1 MSGRGLP
8 VLAPGDEIRLGG
20 QVYRVVALDG
30 SSARLADVTGSVTV
44 MLTGH
49 LLADPGFELVAPHHR
64 VLPAVSG
71 LEFLPEGARASAAWW
86 EQHLVEV
93 LTGLPPEAVPGRV
106 PRPEYDPKSR
116 SLRQR
121 ELAKHVELTA
131 AGHEVAL
138 STLQRLRHRYEREG
152 VWGLVDRRY
161 AAAGRGGGL
170 GGRAD
175 RRVVEATR
183 QAIAEQTDRSTGTVG
198 RLRRRVAQLLAE
210 AAAETGHPAPPVPP
224 ERTFYRLVA
233 RLSAG
238 RHTFGSART
247 RRSLAKQPEGPF
259 GSVTAARPG
268 EWTEIDSTALDV
280 RVVLD
285 DGTVDRVELTGL
297 VDQATRTIAAAVLR
311 PSTKA
316 VDASLLLARALTPEP
331 MRPGWADALRLT
343 RSVLPHQSLTSIDAR
358 LEHAVARPVIV
369 PETIVCDHGKAY
381 MSATFRAA
389 CRSLG
394 ISLAPAH
401 PDTPTDKPV
410 IERTLGSVSTLFA
423 QYVAGYAGRSIEHR
437 GKDAEAAAV
446 WPMAEL
452 QALLD
457 EWIVAVWQNRPH
469 DGLRDPLSPGKAL
482 TPNERYA
489 ALVAVAGY
497 VPVPLGP
504 DDYLELL
511 PAAWRVINSYGV
523 KIGLRTYDSGE
534 LNPYRRQHSGIE
546 ARNGRWEV
554 RFDPYDISRVWIR
567 NHHHGGW
574 LQAAWTHLRTT
585 PVPFG
590 EQAWNHARQLL
601 AARGSDPATEAEI
614 AAAAADLLDRAE
626 KGPEPRPV
634 RPGPARQRK
643 AASGTRSSRSRRVA
657 GRTAA
662 TATPQWPRPEPAPAS
677 PGEDEDPAG
686 QPAGRE
692 AETEATPAEVIP
704 LPLFDA
710 RKEAEKWW

>member
-1 MSGRGLP
+1 MP
-8 VLAPGDEIRLGG
+8 VLAPGDEVRLGG
-20 QVYRVVALDG
+20 QAYRVVALDG
-30 SSARLADVTGSVTV
+30 TSVRLVDVTGAATV

-49 LLADPGFELVAPHHR
+49 LLADPGFELVAPHRR
-64 VLPAVSG
+64 VLSAMRG
-71 LEFLPEGARASAAWW
+71 LEHLPGEVRASAQWW
-86 EQHLVEV
+86 EQHLAEV
-93 LTGLPPEAVPGRV
+93 LTGVPPDAQPGTA
-106 PRPEYDPKSR
+106 PQPEYDPRRR

-121 ELAKHVELTA
+121 ELAKHGELTA
-131 AGHEVAL
+131 AGHKVAL
-138 STLQRLRHRYEREG
+138 STLQRLRRRYELEG

-161 AAAGRGGGL
+161 ALAGRP
-170 GGRAD
+170 GGRVD
-175 RRVVEATR
+175 PRVVEAAR
-183 QAIAEQTDRSTGTVG
+183 RAISEQTDRSTGTVG
-198 RLRRRVAQLLAE
+198 RLRRRVGQLLAE
-210 AAAETGHPAPPVPP
+210 DPDPPPMPP

-259 GSVTAARPG
+259 GMVTAARPG
-268 EWTEIDSTALDV
+268 EWTEIDSTPLDV

-285 DGTVDRVELTGL
+285 DGLVDRVELTGL
-297 VDQATRTIAAAVLR
+297 VDQATRTLAAAVLR
-311 PSTKA
+311 PTTKA

-343 RSVLPHQSLTSIDAR
+343 RSVLPVQSLTSIDAR
-358 LEHAVARPVIV
+358 LEHAAARPVIV

-381 MSATFRAA
+381 LSATFRSA

-423 QYVAGYAGRSIEHR
+423 QYVAGYVGRSTEHR
-437 GKDAEAAAV
+437 GKDAEQAAV
-446 WPMAEL
+446 WSMAEL

-469 DGLRDPLSPGKAL
+469 EGLRDPLSPDKAL

-504 DDYLELL
+504 RDYIELL
-511 PAAWRVINSYGV
+511 PATWRVINSYGI
-523 KIGLRTYDSGE
+523 KIARRTYDSPA
-534 LNPYRRQHSGIE
+534 LNPYRRQSSGVA
-546 ARNGRWEV
+546 ARRGLWEI
-554 RFDPYDISRVWIR
+554 RYDPYDISRIWVR
-567 NHHHGGW
+567 NHHDQGF
-574 LQAAWTHLRTT
+574 LEATWTHLRTA
-585 PVPFG
+585 PAPFG
-590 EQAWNHARQLL
+590 ELTWTRARETL
-601 AARGSDPATEAEI
+601 AARGSDPVTEADI
-614 AAAAADLLDRAE
+614 AAAAADLLDRAGD
-626 KGPEPRPV
+626 GPS
-634 RPGPARQRK
+634 GQAPARQRQ
-643 AASGTRSSRSRRVA
+643 AAGRIRSARSRRVA

-662 TATPQWPRPEPAPAS
+662 TAAPQWPRPAPGPADGDVGSAGPAD
-677 PGEDEDPAG
+677 GRDG
-686 QPAGRE
+686 QPAE
-692 AETEATPAEVIP
+692 AEATPAQVIP

>member
-1 MSGRGLP
+1 VNGRGLP

-20 QVYRVVALDG
+20 QAYRVVALDG
-30 SSARLADVTGSVTV
+30 TSAQLADVTGSVTL
-44 MLTGH
+44 MLIGR
-49 LLADPGFELVAPHHR
+49 LLADPGFELVAPHRR
-64 VLPAVSG
+64 VLPAASG
-71 LEFLPEGARASAAWW
+71 LEFLPEEARASAQWW

-93 LTGLPPEAVPGRV
+93 LTGLPPEAVPGGTA

-121 ELAKHVELTA
+121 ELAKHAELTA

-170 GGRAD
+170 GGRVD
-175 RRVVEATR
+175 PRVVEATR
-183 QAIAEQTDRSTGTVG
+183 QAISEQTDRSTGTVA
-198 RLRRRVAQLLAE
+198 RLRRRAEQLLADD
-210 AAAETGHPAPPVPP
+210 PDPPPMPP

-238 RHTFGSART
+238 KHTFGSART

-259 GSVTAARPG
+259 GTVTAARPG
-268 EWTEIDSTALDV
+268 EWTEIDSTPLDV

-343 RSVLPHQSLTSIDAR
+343 RSVLPHHSLTSIDAR
-358 LEHAVARPVIV
+358 LQHAAARPVIV

-381 MSATFRAA
+381 LSATFRTA

-423 QYVAGYAGRSIEHR
+423 QYVAGYAGRSTEHR
-437 GKDAEAAAV
+437 GKNAEQAAV
-446 WPMAEL
+446 WSMAEL

-457 EWIVAVWQNRPH
+457 EWIVAVWQNRRH

-489 ALVAVAGY
+489 ALVAIAGY

-504 DDYLELL
+504 EDYIELL
-511 PAAWRVINSYGV
+511 PAEWRVINSYGV

-546 ARNGRWEV
+546 AKGGRWEA

-574 LQAAWTHLRTT
+574 LTATWTHLRTA

-590 EQAWNHARQLL
+590 EHAWNHARKLL

-614 AAAAADLLDRAE
+614 AAAAAGLLDRAE
-626 KGPEPRPV
+626 KGPQPGPDRQ
-634 RPGPARQRK
+634 GPARQRK
-643 AASGTRSSRSRRVA
+643 ATGGTRSPRSRRVA

-662 TATPQWPRPEPAPAS
+662 TAAPQWPRPEHAPAAT
-677 PGEDEDPAG
+677 GEDEDPAG
-686 QPAGRE
+686 QPTRRE
-692 AETEATPAEVIP
+692 AEAETTPAQVIP
-704 LPLFDA
+704 LPMFDA